1 MDMLK
6 NWIKKIL
13 KKGPS
18 FDEAVF
24 WGVLYF
30 SILAA
35 IASAVF
41 TVFENLGMV
50 TEISSIGIAIF
61 LIVLGF
67 IAKKVENKSA
77 CFMAMAFAV
86 NTVLVPPMFFFCGG
100 FQSGMPFYCLTAMF
114 VVALTKNPVHRI
126 ILFVHGILVYS
137 GIFWYADIHPELVAA
152 MEPEMTFSDRLV
164 SFIFMSFTMLTII
177 SYLLIAYNR
186 EHKGKDEV
194 IAQLN
199 YLSTHDPL
207 TKLVNRRRFID
218 FLNNDIRPARKG
230 YYLLMFD
237 IDNFKKIN
245 DTLSHVFGDT
255 VLTKIAETATSLR
268 RHDRNE
274 LTVRYG
280 GEEFIQV
287 IKAESLESAL
297 ATANYIRTSIAETKF
312 PEHPD
317 LRVTISGG
325 LVDCADPSFDTHGK
339 MLERVDVLLYLAK
352 ARGKN
357 QIVSKVE

>member
-1 MDMLK
+1 MQLK
-6 NWIKKIL
+6 WLKKFL
-13 KKGPS
+13 EKGPS
-18 FDEAVF
+18 FDEAIF

-41 TVFENLGMV
+41 TVYENLGSV
-50 TEISSIGIAIF
+50 TEIISICIAIF
-61 LIVLGF
+61 LIILGR
-67 IAKKVENKSA
+67 IARRVKNKSA

-114 VVALTKNPVHRI
+114 VVALTKNPKHRI
-126 ILFVHGILVYS
+126 ILFIHGILVYS
-137 GIFWYADIHPELVAA
+137 GIFWYAEIHPELVAP

-164 SFIFMSFTMLTII
+164 SFIFMGITMLTII

-186 EHKGKDEV
+186 EHKSKDEL
-194 IAQLN
+194 IAQLD

-218 FLNNDIRPARKG
+218 FLNNDIWPARKG

-245 DTLSHVFGDT
+245 DNLSHVFGDT
-255 VLTKIAETATSLR
+255 VLVKIAETIKNLR
-268 RHDRNE
+268 RPDRYE
-274 LTVRYG
+274 LSIRYG

-287 IKAESLESAL
+287 IKAESLESAN
-297 ATANYIRTSIAETKF
+297 AMANYIRASISEIVFT
-312 PEHPD
+312 EHPD

-325 LVDCADPSFDTHGK
+325 LVDCADPGFDTHGR

-357 QIVSKVE
+357 QIVSSVE